1 MDKITLDTKER
12 RARRKFR
19 IRKKVKGTTERPRLI
34 LCKSLRY
41 LSAQII
47 DDSKHTTVVGCSTF
61 SKDIAQARKN
71 AKDVKAAT
79 ILGNRIA
86 ALAKENGITKVV
98 FDRNGY
104 LYHGKIKACVDT
116 IRAQGIEV

>member
-1 MDKITLDTKER
+1 MDKITLDSKER

-19 IRKKVKGTTERPRLI
+19 IRKKVKGTAERPRLV

-47 DDSKHTTVVGCSTF
+47 DDTKHATLIGCSTF
-61 SKDIAQARKN
+61 SKDIAQAGKN

-79 ILGNRIA
+79 ALGNRIA
-86 ALAKENGITKVV
+86 ALAKEKGITKVV
-98 FDRNGY
+98 FDRSGY
-104 LYHGKIKACVDT
+104 LYHGKIKACVEA
-116 IRAQGIEV
+116 IREQGIEV